1 MDNFFIFILIVGALL
16 LTLSIVPTIK
26 ICKKT
31 NRVSWI
37 LLLALIF
44 SFIVGYWYVLYY
56 FVNNDIAGFIAM
68 SVSLI
73 LFGGGAFVYLVIQ
86 LSYKS
91 ILKIDRF
98 AKRQRTLAENDSLT
112 GLPNR
117 KKFFQVLNKQVKYEP
132 SFYLMLIDLNRFK
145 SINDSYGNKVGD
157 MLLSIFSKTLSHNI
171 VGIAKLYRLGG
182 DEFALIVDNS
192 ANEAINLCIEAIKK
206 STKHPFH
213 IYEHSLRVHVT
224 VGITTFANHS
234 SHANELLKQADL
246 ALHEAK
252 DTQQLYVH
260 YFEALSTRAN
270 ELSNMTS
277 RIKHAIKNHEFE
289 LYLQPIFDARADEV
303 HGAEA
308 LIRWPQ
314 SDGSFISPEVFI
326 GIAEQSGLILNISKW
341 VLLETIKHLKELKA
355 AGFIGSLHVNLST
368 KDLESPEFY
377 EFVEEL
383 VKHDPTLSDAIIFE
397 ITECAMM
404 TNLEAARTMMQK
416 LNSRGFE
423 FSVDDFGTGF
433 SSLVLL
439 RELPISQIK
448 IDQSFIKDMLTQIAD
463 YAIVESTLFL
473 ATRLNCKVVAEGIED
488 NDLKQT
494 LTLMD
499 CDYLQGYYFSKPVNI
514 NEFIHN
520 YANEEEYRII

>member
-1 MDNFFIFILIVGALL
+1 MDNLFVFMLIVGVVL

-44 SFIVGYWYVLYY
+44 SFIVGYWYILYY
-56 FVNNDIAGFIAM
+56 FVNNDIAGFIST

-73 LFGGGAFVYLVIQ
+73 LFGGGTFVYLVIQ

-98 AKRQRTLAENDSLT
+98 AKRQLTLAENDSLT

-117 KKFFQVLNKQVKYEP
+117 KKFFQVLHKQVKYET
-132 SFYLMLIDLNRFK
+132 SFCLMLIDLNRFK

-157 MLLSIFSKTLSHNI
+157 MLLTIFAKTLSHNI

-182 DEFALIVDNS
+182 DEFALIIDTCTHD
-192 ANEAINLCIEAIKK
+192 AINLCTQAIKK
-206 STKHPFH
+206 STKQPFH
-213 IYEHSLRVHVT
+213 IYEHSLRVNVT
-224 VGITTFANHS
+224 LGVATYANNS
-234 SHANELLKQADL
+234 AHANELLKQADL
-246 ALHEAK
+246 ALGEAK
-252 DTQQLYVH
+252 ETNQLCVH

-270 ELSNMTS
+270 ELANMTS
-277 RIKHAIKNHEFE
+277 KIKHAIKNQEFE

-314 SDGSFISPEVFI
+314 SDGSFISPDVFI

-341 VLLETIKHLKELKA
+341 VLLETIKHLAQLKA
-355 AGFIGSLHVNLST
+355 AGFIGSIHVNLST

-377 EFVEEL
+377 DFVEEL
-383 VKHDPTLSDAIIFE
+383 VTNDPSLSDFIIFE

-404 TNLEAARTMMQK
+404 TNLEAARSMMQK

-439 RELPISQIK
+439 RELPVSQIK

-488 NDLKQT
+488 KDLKQT
-494 LTLMD
+494 LTSMN
-499 CDYLQGYYFSKPVNI
+499 CDYLQGYYFSKPVNV
-514 NEFIHN
+514 NEFIHK
-520 YANEEEYRII
+520 YANEEKYRII